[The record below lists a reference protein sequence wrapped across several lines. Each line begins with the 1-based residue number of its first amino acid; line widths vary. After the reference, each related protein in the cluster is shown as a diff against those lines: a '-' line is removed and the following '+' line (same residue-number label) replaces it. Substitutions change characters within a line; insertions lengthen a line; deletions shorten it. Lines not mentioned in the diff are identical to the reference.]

1 MERSDS
7 VGMGRPSA
15 SLHLRVT
22 RGFAGP
28 RTVEAVGNEVT
39 VGRSKEATLRFDPQR
54 DLACSSG
61 IHARFRFVDG
71 QWSLECLHPSGLR
84 ILAPEGRPRRLA
96 EGDRVPVD
104 LPIEVE
110 LGKGGPRFEAAAS
123 DGPVPATAIGDRGF
137 DDQPVSTIPA
147 SMLTEVGRSRSRVRI
162 LAAAMLALVACVAIV
177 AWTMSSRNERTPTI
191 QFEEVSE
198 GLIREIEGRLEE
210 NEEQRRNI
218 VDRARDS
225 VWLAGIAVSDG
236 DDDSDGEFVGVGT
249 AWTVGERT
257 LATNAHVA
265 MALQQA
271 LEERGGRLEA
281 RRPGSSAAPLRIEVA
296 DIHPAY
302 ERWERRL
309 KDRFVRRP
317 GGMLEPVG
325 LVTPGDVATL
335 TVLEGSIGAALQL
348 RPLDPSSEV
357 RANENIV
364 AIGFPMQGISGPA
377 TQQSTSGT
385 ISNVTDPFHLE
396 DDSEPVLLHH
406 TAFAAGGASGG
417 PMLDSDGMVVG
428 LITSINAISLDD
440 GKVVIPTGLGYGTHV
455 RMLHD
460 LLGGRAEEI
469 QEEREPRW
477 TSSLAET
484 VASDEEMMRWM
495 AISAGVSPSAL
506 GSAEIE
512 SASISAEGM
521 QNGVSFQHSKSAGA
535 GVLVAAIAPDRTDI
549 DLRVLVDGA
558 TMFEDTHPDCYPVVL
573 LGPEARARGLEAVVY
588 ASEPIGDAPCPIK
601 ILVVPIER
609 NGPATTSS
617 PAAPRRGTG
626 PNRLSSG

>member
-1 MERSDS
+1 MERSES
-7 VGMGRPSA
+7 VGTGRPSA

-28 RTVEAVGNEVT
+28 RTVEAVGNEIT

-84 ILAPEGRPRRLA
+84 ILASEGRPRRLA
-96 EGDRVPVD
+96 EGERVPVD

-147 SMLTEVGRSRSRVRI
+147 SMLTEVGRSKSSARI
-162 LAAAMLALVACVAIV
+162 LAVAMLALVACVAIV
-177 AWTMSSRNERTPTI
+177 ASTMSSRNERPPTFQI
-191 QFEEVSE
+191 EEVQE
-198 GLIREIEGRLEE
+198 ELLREIEGRLEE

-218 VDRARDS
+218 VARARDS
-225 VWLAGIAVSDG
+225 VWLAGIVVSDG
-236 DDDSDGEFVGVGT
+236 DDSDGEFVGVGT

-265 MALQQA
+265 LALREA
-271 LEERGGRLEA
+271 LETRGGRLEA

-335 TVLEGSIGAALQL
+335 TVLEGSSGAALQL

-377 TQQSTSGT
+377 TQQSTSGA

-396 DDSEPVLLHH
+396 DASDPALLHH

-417 PMLDSDGMVVG
+417 PMLDADGMVVG

-440 GKVVIPTGLGYGTHV
+440 GKVVIPTGLNYGTHV
-455 RMLHD
+455 GMLHD

-469 QEEREPRW
+469 QEDREPRW
-477 TSSLAET
+477 TSKLEET
-484 VASDEEMMRWM
+484 VASDEEMLRWM
-495 AISAGVSPSAL
+495 ALSAGVSPSAL
-506 GSAEIE
+506 DSAEIE
-512 SASISAEGM
+512 SASISAKGM
-521 QNGVSFQHSKSAGA
+521 KHGVSFRHSKAAGT
-535 GVLVAAIAPDRTDI
+535 GLLVVAIAPDRTNI
-549 DLRVLVDGA
+549 DLRVLVDDKV
-558 TMFEDTHPDCYPVVL
+558 FEDTHPDCYPVVL
-573 LGPEARARGLEAVVY
+573 LDAEARRRGLEAVVY
-588 ASEPIGDAPCPIK
+588 ASETIGEVPCPVK

-609 NGPATTSS
+609 NGSATTSS
-617 PAAPRRGTG
+617 SGAPRRYSGL
-626 PNRLSSG
+626 NRLFSY